1 MHLLS
6 FWKLKILVT
15 TNYTYPEP
23 TPILVQ
29 EPLVPTVYETKWF
42 RQHWSFK
49 RTGVQSKPTFDRG
62 FLEPDW
68 DKIDKVMNDL
78 TDTLNNEGWEI
89 KSAIPLISSEY
100 STTGLTNSTG
110 VFQGQWGGGYGYGAG
125 YTDGV
130 ILICQRATEISEEE
144 SATRRAARVAKL
156 EAEARQAAAKKAGA
170 AVREEE
176 IQIVSKGMFKSDAYR
191 YEGVEYASR
200 ADAEAKREAKAVA
213 AETLP
218 GA

>member
-1 MHLLS
+1 M
-6 FWKLKILVT
+6 
-15 TNYTYPEP
+15 
-23 TPILVQ
+23 
-29 EPLVPTVYETKWF
+29 PTVYETKWF
-42 RQHWSFK
+42 RKHWGWK
-49 RTGVQSKPTFDRG
+49 RTNTKDTKSTDYG
-62 FLEPDW
+62 FMVPDW
-68 DKIDKVMNDL
+68 ERIDKVMSDL

-130 ILICQRATEISEEE
+130 ILICQRATEISDEE

-170 AVREEE
+170 AIREEE
-176 IQIVSKGMFKSDAYR
+176 IQIVSKGMFKADAYR
-191 YEGVEYASR
+191 YDGVEYGSR

-213 AETLP
+213 VESSGLDP
-218 GA
+218 GLS

>member
-1 MHLLS
+1 M
-6 FWKLKILVT
+6 
-15 TNYTYPEP
+15 
-23 TPILVQ
+23 
-29 EPLVPTVYETKWF
+29 PTVYETKWF
-42 RQHWSFK
+42 RQHWGWK
-49 RTGVQSKPTFDRG
+49 RTERNNTKSGDYG
-62 FLEPDW
+62 FMNPDW
-68 DKIDKVMNDL
+68 DSIDKVMNDL
-78 TDTLNNEGWEI
+78 ADTLNNEGWEI

-130 ILICQRATEISEEE
+130 ILICQRATEISDEE

-170 AVREEE
+170 AIREEE
-176 IQIVSKGMFKSDAYR
+176 IQIVSKGMFKADAYR
-191 YEGVEYASR
+191 YDGVEYGSR

-213 AETLP
+213 VESSGLDP
-218 GA
+218 GLS

>member
-1 MHLLS
+1 M
-6 FWKLKILVT
+6 
-15 TNYTYPEP
+15 
-23 TPILVQ
+23 
-29 EPLVPTVYETKWF
+29 PTVYETKWF
-42 RQHWSFK
+42 RRHWGWR
-49 RTGVQSKPTFDRG
+49 RTNRKDTKSGEYG
-62 FLEPDW
+62 FMEPDRE
-68 DKIDKVMNDL
+68 KIDKVMSDL

-89 KSAIPLISSEY
+89 KSAIPLTSSEY
-100 STTGLTNSTG
+100 STTALSNVAGFQST
-110 VFQGQWGGGYGYGAG
+110 WGAGYGYGAG

-144 SATRRAARVAKL
+144 SATRRAASIAKL

-176 IQIVSKGMFKSDAYR
+176 IQIVSKGMFKADAYR

-200 ADAEAKREAKAVA
+200 ANAEAKREAKAVA

-218 GA
+218 EA